1 MTALRKAFYALL
13 TIDFFRHILEA
24 IKHSAIFHDVNYYIR
39 RTSLTKY
46 LLGNFF

>member
-24 IKHSAIFHDVNYYIR
+24 IKQSAIFHDVNYYI